1 MGRYYDSKI
10 LRDECADD
18 DKLQL
23 PVNFSATVAAVA
35 QQLQHGGQGQDE
47 PRTGKASGKTRA
59 RRRSQTKKT
68 QPDASVSP
76 SATESLRTEVGD
88 VEEPAADP
96 NHLQSLA
103 FRYLYNSSRTN
114 NELGMRHI
122 DVSQSA
128 FAFRSEDADTGDAAG
143 RFNLSPQKCQDRH
156 PIFGIRVLAAFG
168 RELYVASAR
177 TFISNVPLW
186 LEQRPCDMSRV
197 QEIVKQKRDM
207 PLFPGVISVF
217 QFPFAVPVSVA
228 VPQVAQICIAH
239 DFFTLW
245 LVALSE
251 LNSLFLFRLGLFSTV
266 SIAAWLSML
275 SSTELTQRKCRH
287 RERRLCIRLVYL
299 VLTLPDLSWQ
309 CMMIDADM

>member
-1 MGRYYDSKI
+1 MTQAEPHTQEEMGRYYDFKI
-10 LRDECADD
+10 LRDECAND

-23 PVNFSATVAAVA
+23 PENFSATVAAVA
-35 QQLQHGGQGQDE
+35 QQLQHGGEGQNE
-47 PRTGKASGKTRA
+47 PRTDKASGKTRA

-88 VEEPAADP
+88 VEEPAEDP
-96 NHLQSLA
+96 THLQSFA

-114 NELGMRHI
+114 IELRMRHI
-122 DVSQSA
+122 DVSQSN
-128 FAFRSEDADTGDAAG
+128 FAFRSEDADTSDAAG
-143 RFNLSPQKCQDRH
+143 RFNLRPQQSQDRH
-156 PIFGIRVLAAFG
+156 PIFGIRVLAAYG

-217 QFPFAVPVSVA
+217 QFPVAVPVSVA
-228 VPQVAQICIAH
+228 VPQVGQNCSAH

-245 LVALSE
+245 LVICP
-251 LNSLFLFRLGLFSTV
+251 N
-266 SIAAWLSML
+266 
-275 SSTELTQRKCRH
+275 
-287 RERRLCIRLVYL
+287 
-299 VLTLPDLSWQ
+299 
-309 CMMIDADM
+309 